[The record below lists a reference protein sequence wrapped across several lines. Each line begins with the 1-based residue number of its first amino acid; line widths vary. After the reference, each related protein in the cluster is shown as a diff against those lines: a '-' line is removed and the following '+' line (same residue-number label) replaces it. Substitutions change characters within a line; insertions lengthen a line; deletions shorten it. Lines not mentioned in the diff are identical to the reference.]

1 YKAFRYLDLK
11 ARRFPRLL
19 AREDF
24 PFDQRHLKNEKSA
37 KQPKQEEG
45 ILFQINQNGFMAREN
60 ELEQSKEEKAHDPVL
75 VPAETQGTFPEQDQG
90 YNGVSIESETTKE
103 FSPNV
108 FKIQEFDDGLNSGK
122 DISIDEP
129 ELNGEEFQ

>member
-1 YKAFRYLDLK
+1 
-11 ARRFPRLL
+11 
-19 AREDF
+19 
-24 PFDQRHLKNEKSA
+24 
-37 KQPKQEEG
+37 
-45 ILFQINQNGFMAREN
+45 MAREN
-60 ELEQSKEEKAHDPVL
+60 ELEQSKEKKAHDPVL